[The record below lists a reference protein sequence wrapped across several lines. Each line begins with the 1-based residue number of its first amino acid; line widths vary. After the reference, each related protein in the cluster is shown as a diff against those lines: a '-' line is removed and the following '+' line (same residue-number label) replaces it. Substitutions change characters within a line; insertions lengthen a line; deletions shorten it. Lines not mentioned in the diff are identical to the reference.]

1 MLPLAKKVILWQKFD
16 LKLKGYVGGYDFDS
30 NYVEYILEKSESKE
44 VNVLIDSLGGS
55 VASAFLSVRH
65 SADMEM
71 LKSIMSV

>member
-1 MLPLAKKVILWQKFD
+1 MAKKFD

-55 VASAFLSVRH
+55 VASAFSICEAFRRH
-65 SADMEM
+65 GNV
-71 LKSIMSV
+71 KSIMSV